1 MMTGR
6 EDLNTINGLKDMKT
20 LKSLLISSFL
30 VVFSLSLAG
39 QKSTDKSAAGIIET
53 IIRQTR
59 TASIPN
65 TVDVIKAGDP
75 GTEVKGIV
83 TTMFATM
90 EVLKKAKELGCN
102 LIIAHE
108 PLYYNHLDDTK
119 QLQNDPVYL
128 EKKKFIDDN
137 KLVVWRFHD
146 YIHSLKP
153 DAIDY
158 GMTLKLGWTD
168 YVSENRY
175 NRFDIPRTSLKEL
188 LVYLKRI
195 FPENAFHII
204 GNPDMKLSGI
214 AFAAGAPGSSA
225 HIRILR
231 DPTVD
236 VLLAGEVPQWE
247 TYEYARDAVS
257 QNRNKAVIFLGHVTS
272 EESGMEYCAEWLREF
287 IKDIPVHFVASG
299 PSYWTY

>member
-1 MMTGR
+1 
-6 EDLNTINGLKDMKT
+6 MKT
-20 LKSLLISSFL
+20 SKTILISLFLLI
-30 VVFSLSLAG
+30 FSLSMTG
-39 QKSTDKSAAGIIET
+39 QYSADKSAAGIIES
-53 IIRQTR
+53 IIRHVE
-59 TASIPN
+59 TATLPN

-108 PLYYNHLDDTK
+108 PLFYNHPDETK
-119 QLQNDPVYL
+119 QFQNDPVYL
-128 EKKKFIDDN
+128 EKKKFIDEN
-137 KLVVWRFHD
+137 KLIVWRFHD
-146 YIHSLKP
+146 YIHRLKP

-158 GMTLKLGWTD
+158 GMAMKLNWEKYASTAD
-168 YVSENRY
+168 FD
-175 NRFDIPRTSLKEL
+175 RFEIPLTTLKEL

-195 FPENAFHII
+195 FPANAFHVI
-204 GNPDMKLSGI
+204 GNPDIGLSGV
-214 AFAAGAPGSSA
+214 AFAAGAPGSGA
-225 HIRILR
+225 HLRLLR
-231 DPTVD
+231 DQSVD

-247 TYEYARDAVS
+247 TYEYVRDAVD

-272 EESGMEYCAEWLREF
+272 EEPGMEYCAQWLRGFVTEV
-287 IKDIPVHFVASG
+287 PVHFVASG

>member
-1 MMTGR
+1 
-6 EDLNTINGLKDMKT
+6 MKT
-20 LKSLLISSFL
+20 LRPLQISIFLLAFSFL
-30 VVFSLSLAG
+30 AAG
-39 QKSTDKSAAGIIET
+39 QKSMDKSAAGIIET

-65 TVDVIKAGDP
+65 TVDMIKAGDP
-75 GTEVKGIV
+75 GTQVTGIV

-90 EVLKKAKELGCN
+90 EVLKKANELGCN

-108 PLYYNHLDDTK
+108 PLYYNHTDETK
-119 QLQNDPVYL
+119 QFQNDPVYL
-128 EKKKFIDDN
+128 EKKKFIDEHL
-137 KLVVWRFHD
+137 LVVWRFHD
-146 YIHSLKP
+146 YIHRLKP

-158 GMTLKLGWTD
+158 GMAFRLGWADHASTND
-168 YVSENRY
+168 F
-175 NRFDIPRTSLKEL
+175 NRFEIPRTSLKEL

-204 GNPDMKLSGI
+204 GNPDMKLSKI
-214 AFAAGAPGSSA
+214 AFSAGAPGSSA
-225 HIRILR
+225 HIRLLR
-231 DPTVD
+231 DPSVD

-257 QNRNKAVIFLGHVTS
+257 QNRNKAVIFLGHVSS
-272 EESGMEYCAEWLREF
+272 EEPGMEYCAEWLREF
-287 IKDIPVHFVASG
+287 IKDIPVYFVASG